1 MTAELVS
8 TLGAVYS
15 MAEIDKTDTDA
26 EHSVASNCEVKTKV
40 EIDADSGDGDDYS
53 SGSDRSFEA
62 EDAENSHGDAEHEKL
77 HTSPHIAE
85 QRKRRH
91 GSHGSRRHKGGSRHK
106 VRGFHPYNL
115 DPKEELQLKRTSQ
128 EIKEKENAAAVV
140 RQEGESRFM
149 NFPVAP
155 FNSTQ
160 FLMDE
165 HDSGSP
171 ASMHKTDS
179 YSRLSEGSEILHS
192 LTSTPAESNHEMIN
206 LERKD
211 KEFTD
216 IYTTVHAES
225 LQSLPK
231 DELVKNYMNLE
242 EKVAALQKK
251 VAEAEQQKKQDDDS
265 GETKTKDCQEEM
277 QCDELSTS
285 GSEASASGKSEISTF
300 SLSSSNEDFVNLT
313 TQTVTRPTISV
324 GDVNPTTAPSVDLSS
339 SDVSAS

>member
-1 MTAELVS
+1 
-8 TLGAVYS
+8 
-15 MAEIDKTDTDA
+15 MAETDNIIDTQPVGHQD
-26 EHSVASNCEVKTKV
+26 ENKTKV
-40 EIDADSGDGDDYS
+40 EIDADSGGDDYS

-62 EDAENSHGDAEHEKL
+62 EDADNNRGDVEEERESQNRLPVAVR
-77 HTSPHIAE
+77 
-85 QRKRRH
+85 RKRRH

-106 VRGFHPYNL
+106 NRGFHPYNL
-115 DPKEELQLKRTSQ
+115 DHEEELQLKRKSQ
-128 EIKEKENAAAVV
+128 ELKEKENAAAVV

-160 FLMDE
+160 YLMDE

-171 ASMHKTDS
+171 AGMHKTGS
-179 YSRLSEGSEILHS
+179 SSKLSDEFLHS
-192 LTSTPAESNHEMIN
+192 LASTPAEIQHEVLN

-231 DELVKNYMNLE
+231 DELVKNYMSLE

-251 VAEAEQQKKQDDDS
+251 VAEAEQLKKQDDDS
-265 GETKTKDCQEEM
+265 KVQDKQV
-277 QCDELSTS
+277 DEISLI
-285 GSEASASGKSEISTF
+285 GSEISASGRSESSAS
-300 SLSSSNEDFVNLT
+300 SLSSNNEDFINLSN
-313 TQTVTRPTISV
+313 QVLSHPTISV
-324 GDVNPTTAPSVDLSS
+324 GDVEMVPASSTGSSAS
-339 SDVSAS
+339 SDSHIHDATTS

>member
-1 MTAELVS
+1 
-8 TLGAVYS
+8 
-15 MAEIDKTDTDA
+15 MAEIDKTDR
-26 EHSVASNCEVKTKV
+26 EPSVGQNDELKSKV
-40 EIDADSGDGDDYS
+40 ETDADSGDGDDYS
-53 SGSDRSFEA
+53 SGSDRSYEA
-62 EDAENSHGDAEHEKL
+62 EDAENCRGDVELERVGS
-77 HTSPHIAE
+77 SPHFVAE
-85 QRKRRH
+85 RRKRRH

-106 VRGFHPYNL
+106 NRGFHPYCL
-115 DPKEELQLKRTSQ
+115 DPKEEQQLKRKSQ

-171 ASMHKTDS
+171 AGMHKTDS
-179 YSRLSEGSEILHS
+179 FSKLNEDSEILHS
-192 LTSTPAESNHEMIN
+192 LTSTPAESHHDMVN

-231 DELVKNYMNLE
+231 NELVKNYMNLE

-265 GETKTKDCQEEM
+265 GETKMQECQ
-277 QCDELSTS
+277 DEIQGNEQSLC
-285 GSEASASGKSEISTF
+285 GIDICAPGKSEMINN
-300 SLSSSNEDFVNLT
+300 LESSNNEDLDMT
-313 TQTVTRPTISV
+313 TQTINLPTISV
-324 GDVNPTTAPSVDLSS
+324 GEVKSSESVAVSSDFSS
-339 SDVSAS
+339 S

>member
-1 MTAELVS
+1 MNTSVVEF
-8 TLGAVYS
+8 S
-15 MAEIDKTDTDA
+15 MAETEKTNRFCPVEQDD
-26 EHSVASNCEVKTKV
+26 EYKTKV
-40 EIDADSGDGDDYS
+40 EIDVDSGEGDDYS

-62 EDAENSHGDAEHEKL
+62 EDADNCRGDAESERVSN
-77 HTSPHIAE
+77 TSHLVAGR
-85 QRKRRH
+85 RKRRH

-106 VRGFHPYNL
+106 NRGFHPYSL
-115 DPKEELQLKRTSQ
+115 DPEEELQLKRKSQ

-149 NFPVAP
+149 SFPVAP

-171 ASMHKTDS
+171 AGMHKADS
-179 YSRLSEGSEILHS
+179 FSKLSDSSEILHS
-192 LTSTPAESNHEMIN
+192 LASTPAESQHEMN

-251 VAEAEQQKKQDDDS
+251 VAEAEQLKKQDDDS
-265 GETKTKDCQEEM
+265 GETKMQDICDDIQGQEQSM
-277 QCDELSTS
+277 CGL
-285 GSEASASGKSEISTF
+285 EAPASGKSDASTT
-300 SLSSSNEDFVNLT
+300 SLSSSNEDFINLT
-313 TQTVTRPTISV
+313 TQAVSQPTISV
-324 GDVNPTTAPSVDLSS
+324 GDVRPPSSAVNSS
-339 SDVSAS
+339 REVSMS

>member
-1 MTAELVS
+1 
-8 TLGAVYS
+8 
-15 MAEIDKTDTDA
+15 MAEIDKAKRDN
-26 EHSVASNCEVKTKV
+26 SVAEVQNGERKPKV
-40 EIDADSGDGDDYS
+40 ETDADSGDGDDYS

-62 EDAENSHGDAEHEKL
+62 EEAEHCRGDIEL
-77 HTSPHIAE
+77 EQISHINHVVAE
-85 QRKRRH
+85 RRKRRH

-106 VRGFHPYNL
+106 NRGFHPYSI
-115 DPKEELQLKRTSQ
+115 DPKEEQQLQRKSQ

-171 ASMHKTDS
+171 AGMHKTDS
-179 YSRLSEGSEILHS
+179 FSKLSDDSGILHS
-192 LTSTPAESNHEMIN
+192 LASTPAESHHDMVN

-231 DELVKNYMNLE
+231 NELVKNYMNLE

-265 GETKTKDCQEEM
+265 GEMKMEECQEGILGNEQS
-277 QCDELSTS
+277 QCGMDIPALSVHS
-285 GSEASASGKSEISTF
+285 G
-300 SLSSSNEDFVNLT
+300 EDFSQT
-313 TQTVTRPTISV
+313 TQDVTSLPTISV
-324 GDVNPTTAPSVDLSS
+324 GDVQSSDSVTRSS
-339 SDVSAS
+339 S